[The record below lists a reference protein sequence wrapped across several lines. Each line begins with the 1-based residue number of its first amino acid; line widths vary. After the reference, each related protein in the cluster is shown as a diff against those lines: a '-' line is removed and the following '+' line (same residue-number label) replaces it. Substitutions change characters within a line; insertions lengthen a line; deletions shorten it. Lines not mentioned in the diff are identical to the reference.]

1 MRVSVRYMALCYD
14 TERSERAAR
23 IATRIAFPT
32 RRIRST
38 FDNIY
43 VTNKYYKMSE
53 EELEL
58 LCQEDEVYVQAW
70 RSSLT
75 QEQLNQLNEYIA

>member
-1 MRVSVRYMALCYD
+1 MCARITRLWSTYD
-14 TERSERAAR
+14 NGAERRAAR
-23 IATRIAFPT
+23 IASLT

-58 LCQEDEVYVQAW
+58 LCQEDEVYAQAW

>member
-1 MRVSVRYMALCYD
+1 
-14 TERSERAAR
+14 
-23 IATRIAFPT
+23 
-32 RRIRST
+32 
-38 FDNIY
+38 
-43 VTNKYYKMSE
+43 MSE

-58 LCQEDEVYVQAW
+58 LYQEDEVYVQAW

>member
-1 MRVSVRYMALCYD
+1 MYS
-14 TERSERAAR
+14 
-23 IATRIAFPT
+23 TRIAFPT

-58 LCQEDEVYVQAW
+58 LCAEEEIYVQAW

-75 QEQLNQLNEYIA
+75 QEQLKQLNEYIA

>member
-1 MRVSVRYMALCYD
+1 MLRHGA
-14 TERSERAAR
+14 ERRAAC

-43 VTNKYYKMSE
+43 VTNKYYKMSDQ
-53 EELEL
+53 ELEL
-58 LCQEDEVYVQAW
+58 LCQEEEIYVQAW